1 MMLKKNIDKMTI
13 DEIENTKVGTLPVR
27 IVYNQIIDNNY
38 YIWLIGNTDGN
49 KLFFAML
56 NDIAGGTIGFTDSNL
71 AVNYVNRKDVI
82 KSLLQDFGENIVI
95 MRMSLLHL
103 QHILDAHNATH
114 LATILINPTT
124 DFFIPIALGFFKN
137 LVEERDYK
145 YDENLIID
153 NNDDEYIVL
162 KFDKKEKKYIE
173 ENECII

>member
-1 MMLKKNIDKMTI
+1 M
-13 DEIENTKVGTLPVR
+13 GVR
-27 IVYNQIIDNNY
+27 LSQ
-38 YIWLIGNTDGN
+38 
-49 KLFFAML
+49 
-56 NDIAGGTIGFTDSNL
+56 
-71 AVNYVNRKDVI
+71 
-82 KSLLQDFGENIVI
+82 
-95 MRMSLLHL
+95 LLHL

-137 LVEERDYK
+137 LVEEHDYK